1 MMVYV
6 ANPLYDTVFKYL
18 MEDERIARTMLSAL
32 LQKQVVDVKMRR
44 HEYPNIM
51 REAISM
57 FRVDFAAT
65 IREDD
70 GKEHLILIELQKTW
84 LETETLRFRQYL
96 ALQYNNKENMRKD
109 TDGKYALP
117 TVAVYLLGHRVGDI
131 NEAIVYARHKVYDY
145 DGNEVA
151 LAQPDPFV
159 ESLQH
164 DSIIVQIPLL
174 RGKVNNRLEKVL
186 SVFDQSQIHTEDP
199 KVLRID
205 NNSFA
210 DDDDM
215 AYIVH
220 HLQSA
225 ASDPDIR
232 NSMNAEDEFFK
243 AIEDRDTEIMLKDK
257 LLKQKDEDLKQKD
270 EDLKQK
276 DEDLKQKDED
286 LKQKDEDLKQKDED
300 LKQKDTTIRAAIQAL
315 HQSGMPAAVIA
326 QTMKMAES
334 EIEEIL
340 KAGL

>member
-51 REAISM
+51 RETISM

-109 TDGKYALP
+109 TGGKYALP

-131 NEAIVYARHKVYDY
+131 DKAIVYAKHKIYDY

-151 LAQPDPFV
+151 LDQPDPFV

-186 SVFDQSQIHTEDP
+186 SVFDQSQIHTDDP
-199 KVLRID
+199 KFLRVD
-205 NNSFA
+205 ENSYA

-220 HLQSA
+220 RLQSA
-225 ASDPDIR
+225 ASNPDIR

-257 LLKQKDEDLKQKD
+257 LLKQKDQDLKQKD
-270 EDLKQK
+270 LDLKQK
-276 DEDLKQKDED
+276 DLDLKQKDQD
-286 LKQKDEDLKQKDED
+286 LKQKDQDLKQKDQD
-300 LKQKDTTIRAAIQAL
+300 LKQKDTAIRAAILAL
-315 HQSGMPAAVIA
+315 HKSGMPAAVIA
-326 QTMKMAES
+326 KTMNMTES
-334 EIEEIL
+334 EIEDIL
-340 KAGL
+340 I

>member
-18 MEDERIARTMLSAL
+18 MEDERIARTMISAL

-51 REAISM
+51 RERISM

-109 TDGKYALP
+109 TGGKYALP

-131 NEAIVYARHKVYDY
+131 NKAIVYARHKVYDY

-220 HLQSA
+220 RLQSA

-257 LLKQKDEDLKQKD
+257 P
-270 EDLKQK
+270 
-276 DEDLKQKDED
+276 LKQKDED

-300 LKQKDTTIRAAIQAL
+300 LKQKDTTIRTAILAL

-340 KAGL
+340 KVGL